1 MVRMPRFAAKT
12 IMTTG
17 GAYAF
22 QRAFQYCTAMK
33 KHSPLPDTNYTY
45 GSDCAMDKYVF
56 EGMFGLAGIE
66 ELIVPFSV
74 VKSNCCAYIADQCPN
89 LKRVSFPNL
98 EYVASYGLQ
107 FVADKCPQLKEAS
120 FPKLRYVEDSNWSF
134 YRAFYNCSSLCDI
147 TWGTANS
154 IGGYDWVSGVS
165 PTGTIRYS
173 GDTTYVG
180 TSDIPSGWR
189 VVPA

>member
-12 IMTTG
+12 ITTSSG
-17 GAYAF
+17 TCAF

-33 KHSPLPDTNYTY
+33 KHSPLPDINYTY
-45 GSDCAMDKYVF
+45 GSDCAMGQYVF

-74 VKSNCCAYIADQCPN
+74 VKSYSCAYMADQCPN

-98 EYVASYGLQ
+98 EYVAPYGLQ
-107 FVADKCPQLKEAS
+107 RVADNCPQLKEAS
-120 FPKLRYVEDSNWSF
+120 FPKLRYVENASMSF
-134 YRAFYNCSSLCDI
+134 YYAFYGCSALCDI
-147 TWGTANS
+147 TWGTANN
-154 IGGYDWVSGVS
+154 IGGSGWVDGVS

-173 GDTTYVG
+173 GDAIAVG
-180 TSDIPSGWR
+180 TSFIPSGWR

>member
-12 IMTTG
+12 IMTNN

-45 GSDCAMDKYVF
+45 GSNCAMGSSVF

-66 ELIVPFSV
+66 ELVVPFSV
-74 VKSNCCAYIADQCPN
+74 VNSYCCSYMADQCPN

-107 FVADKCPQLKEAS
+107 RVADKCPQLKEAS
-120 FPKLRYVEDSNWSF
+120 FPKLRCVENPSLSF
-134 YRAFYNCSSLCDI
+134 YWAF
-147 TWGTANS
+147 
-154 IGGYDWVSGVS
+154 
-165 PTGTIRYS
+165 
-173 GDTTYVG
+173 
-180 TSDIPSGWR
+180 
-189 VVPA
+189 